1 MPDQE
6 GAEVYE
12 PRADRQ
18 PKTGF
23 QRKLREVSSKK
34 LNVMKPKSAW
44 IQVSQPRHLSET
56 RRNVDTFSSDRA
68 LSSLNF
74 SSILTISAQINFGR
88 SFARWLGTVDAGA
101 AAGDDQSCG
110 SYAAHLNQSEL
121 G

>member
-1 MPDQE
+1 
-6 GAEVYE
+6 
-12 PRADRQ
+12 
-18 PKTGF
+18 
-23 QRKLREVSSKK
+23 
-34 LNVMKPKSAW
+34 MKPKSAW

-56 RRNVDTFSSDRA
+56 RRNVDTFSSD
-68 LSSLNF
+68 